1 MVPKKQSV
9 APGTEVNFQVKA
21 TGYCP
26 KFHWKKDY
34 EDLHDGV
41 KYCGTHSNTL
51 RIKDVEKSDKGCYQC
66 LVKNDGETLSNEAK
80 LTVSKWV
87 LNTFIY
93 SSLPNMTLN
102 FHIYT
107 VDRLLISFCW
117 KGFGSNVHLM

>member
-1 MVPKKQSV
+1 MVPKEQSV
-9 APGTEVNFQVKA
+9 APGTEANFQVKA
-21 TGYCP
+21 TGYYL
-26 KFHWKKDY
+26 KFHWRKDY

-41 KYCGTHSNTL
+41 KYCGTHSDTL

-102 FHIYT
+102 FT

>member
-9 APGTEVNFQVKA
+9 APGTEANFQVKA
-21 TGYCP
+21 TGYCLQ
-26 KFHWKKDY
+26 FHWKKDY
-34 EDLHDGV
+34 EYLHDGV

-51 RIKDVEKSDKGCYQC
+51 CIKDVEKSDKGCYQC
-66 LVKNDGETLSNEAK
+66 LMKNDGETLSNEAK

>member
-1 MVPKKQSV
+1 M
-9 APGTEVNFQVKA
+9 APGTEANFQVKA
-21 TGYCP
+21 TGYCLE
-26 KFHWKKDY
+26 FHWKKDY

-41 KYCGTHSNTL
+41 KYCGTHSDTL